1 MNNQYDRIRTQNGG
15 NPPARSGNPQSSGQA
30 ANGQS
35 GFSQPG
41 LNQPGLNQPGYNR
54 NAYNQPGANRSAYP
68 QGAPGGQQNPGLN
81 APGRGIQGQSP
92 SGYNPQNPAVRN
104 GAQGNYPRNAYPQ
117 NGNPQNGQRQGGAY
131 NPRGAYPA
139 NRPASATGA
148 AYGSRAPGA
157 SGSAAGRRQRDAMV
171 NRQTATAQRREKV
184 RRVKRPFRFN
194 WGVALFVLLC
204 AAVLGV
210 SIWQISRA
218 GWNENRIAVPDGP
231 VTNAELSASE
241 SGTGLPDAPDAG
253 EQGTEDSAGGTPVSE
268 PGASGSEE
276 NSASGS
282 VTPQEPYGEEP
293 AGNAETPAEEP
304 VVNLTL
310 YDTVTVDN
318 AGIDQGNL
326 VLVNASHG
334 YSAGDAY
341 VNQLKN
347 AYLDRTGR
355 LKVASTDI
363 GLLPV
368 AFDALERLVI
378 DLEED
383 TGSHDLL
390 ITSGHRT
397 VAEQQEIWDYYLN
410 INGEAYVNAYVAKPG
425 FSEHNT
431 GLACDVSFYTDDGA
445 SIPVS
450 EYEHGWWLAANCAR
464 EGFIRRYPEDKVD
477 ITGIANEPWHFRYVG
492 IPHAR
497 ICSSRNWCLE
507 EYIEGVKT
515 YTADGVMLYVAA
527 DGTVSE
533 VNAADGLPTSGGWL
547 VYYVPKTGAG
557 GVTEVRVPR
566 GSDYEISG
574 NNEDGFIVTVDLR

>member
-1 MNNQYDRIRTQNGG
+1 MNNQNDRNRTQNGG
-15 NPPARSGNPQSSGQA
+15 NPTVRSGNPQNSGQPA
-30 ANGQS
+30 YY
-35 GFSQPG
+35 
-41 LNQPGLNQPGYNR
+41 NQPGYNPSG
-54 NAYNQPGANRSAYP
+54 YNQPGYP
-68 QGAPGGQQNPGLN
+68 QGGTGGRQNPGLN
-81 APGRGIQGQSP
+81 APGRGIQGQPS

-117 NGNPQNGQRQGGAY
+117 NGNPQNAQRQGGAY

-148 AYGSRAPGA
+148 AYGSRVPGA

-171 NRQTATAQRREKV
+171 NRQTATAQRREKA
-184 RRVKRPFRFN
+184 RRVKKPFRFN

-204 AAVLGV
+204 AVVLGV

-218 GWNENRIAVPDGP
+218 GWNENRIAAPDGP
-231 VTNAELSASE
+231 VTNAELSASDA
-241 SGTGLPDAPDAG
+241 GTGLPSAPEAG
-253 EQGTEDSAGGTPVSE
+253 EQGTEDSPGAEENGASASE
-268 PGASGSEE
+268 PEE
-276 NSASGS
+276 NSGLGA
-282 VTPQEPYGEEP
+282 VTPEEPSAEEPSLSAQTPSDEEP
-293 AGNAETPAEEP
+293 A
-304 VVNLTL
+304 VNLTL
-310 YDTVTVDN
+310 YDTVSVDN
-318 AGIDQGNL
+318 TDIDQGNL

-368 AFDALERLVI
+368 AFDALERLVV

-410 INGEAYVNAYVAKPG
+410 TNGEAYVNAYVAKPG

-445 SIPVS
+445 SVPVS

-507 EYIEGVKT
+507 EYIEGVKA
-515 YTADGVMLYVAA
+515 YSADGTMLFVAA

-547 VYYVPKTGAG
+547 VYFVPKTGAG

-574 NNEDGFIVTVDLR
+574 NNADGFIVTVDLR